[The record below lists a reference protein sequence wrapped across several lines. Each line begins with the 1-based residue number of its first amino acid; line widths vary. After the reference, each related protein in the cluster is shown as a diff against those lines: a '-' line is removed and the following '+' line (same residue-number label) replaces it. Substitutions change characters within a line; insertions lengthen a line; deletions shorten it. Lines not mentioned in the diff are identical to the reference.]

1 MAASMDSLRQPL
13 IEAESAR
20 GGEEAGAARSGAG
33 AAAAGDPWQRTVED
47 AGRGQPWLDLVTAP
61 LRASTLQ
68 QVKDLF
74 DGGHYRTFCVDGT
87 SPDDLFRACIQLRK
101 AIAAAAAFEDPMQ
114 GTVEG
119 AGRGQP
125 WIASVAASLRGFTL
139 HHAKLLMD
147 ADYDHLVFV
156 DGISDSERE
165 SARLALRAAIHDAC
179 AVRDA
184 RAARRAAEQR
194 REERRAASEC
204 AGRSRHDMPGAVAPL
219 TTIVAV
225 SRSCRRRRWQPPRRL
240 RQRGLP
246 LTRSRRCF
254 GQSFRAAPRRR
265 RPRLRQPCTAEGL
278 AYRAVGPHG
287 R

>member
-194 REERRAASEC
+194 REERRAAT
-204 AGRSRHDMPGAVAPL
+204 AATPATARSAFDAVAAMFRAIIP
-219 TTIVAV
+219 
-225 SRSCRRRRWQPPRRL
+225 
-240 RQRGLP
+240 G
-246 LTRSRRCF
+246 
-254 GQSFRAAPRRR
+254 RAAPAAAQAA
-265 RPRLRQPCTAEGL
+265 PT
-278 AYRAVGPHG
+278 VHG
-287 R
+287 RGAGVPSGGAARSMSARV

>member
-179 AVRDA
+179 AGESRES
-184 RAARRAAEQR
+184 AAA
-194 REERRAASEC
+194 
-204 AGRSRHDMPGAVAPL
+204 L
-219 TTIVAV
+219 
-225 SRSCRRRRWQPPRRL
+225 RRRSHLPR
-240 RQRGLP
+240 
-246 LTRSRRCF
+246 
-254 GQSFRAAPRRR
+254 
-265 RPRLRQPCTAEGL
+265 
-278 AYRAVGPHG
+278 RAVGRRSPGLDARRSSLRCLQSAMHAPRDAPQSNDARNAG
-287 R
+287 PLVSAPVGVATTCRVPSRR